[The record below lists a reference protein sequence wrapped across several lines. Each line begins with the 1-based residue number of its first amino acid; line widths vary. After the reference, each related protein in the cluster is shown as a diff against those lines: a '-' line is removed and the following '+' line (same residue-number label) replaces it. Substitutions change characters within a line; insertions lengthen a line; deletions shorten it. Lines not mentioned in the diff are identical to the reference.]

1 VSNFFNVIGL
11 NLTTSYILMAMG
23 ALSMIAGVFL
33 AIGQWDMKRLFAYHS
48 ISQMGYVVMAIG
60 IGTPLAVLGGLFHL
74 VNHATF
80 KSLLFLNSGAVVYST
95 GNRDLQ
101 KMGGLN
107 QRMPVTGATSLVAS
121 MSIAGIPPFNGFWSK
136 LIIILAAVQAGYYG
150 LAALAVVG
158 SIMTLASFLKVQRYG
173 FFGELRPVWKK
184 VREAP
189 VFMCVSMVL
198 LALLCVGMGLLLLP
212 GVKDGLLDRAADAVT
227 GGTDYSGLVLGK

>member
-1 VSNFFNVIGL
+1 MSNFFNVIGL